1 MTSLVLPSGITWNP
15 FDGRKQYSANNS
27 SLEIRNHPRQQ
38 MPAML
43 DEFEYLNL
51 KFYADPDP
59 ESSPFKL
66 AG

>member
-1 MTSLVLPSGITWNP
+1 
-15 FDGRKQYSANNS
+15 
-27 SLEIRNHPRQQ
+27 

-43 DEFEYLNL
+43 DKFEYLNL